1 VNQVSP
7 YLRDI
12 QGRRGINDFKVIA
25 DETVNTPDVIE
36 NNQFVGK
43 ILVKPARAIRII
55 TLNFVAAAQG
65 VSFDE
70 QA

>member
-1 VNQVSP
+1 
-7 YLRDI
+7 
-12 QGRRGINDFKVIA
+12 VIA
-25 DETVNTPDVIE
+25 DETVNTPVVIE

-43 ILVKPARAIRII
+43 ILVKPARAIRVI